1 MEKIKIAVH
10 NGDFHVD
17 DVFSVATLSLWLNKD
32 LGEMEIIRTRDDK
45 ILADMDYVLD
55 VGFIYDKDKNRFDHH
70 IGDIEKREN
79 GIPYATFG
87 LLWKEYG
94 EEICKSKNIAEKI
107 ERKLV
112 LPIDATDNGV
122 VISKSVFPDFRDI
135 FLYDVI
141 QSFKPPWKIGGVSLE
156 ESFLRSVSF
165 ARDMILRE
173 IEIIKGLEDAERLF
187 KEEYDK
193 TEDKRIIVLGAE
205 CPWEEF
211 VNSYKD
217 VLFIVTPSALGW
229 KAKAVLVREEYY
241 ENRKS
246 FPKEWSGL
254 INDDLARVTGVSDAI
269 FCHKA
274 LFIAVAKSKDGAIR
288 LAKIALEA

>member
-10 NGDFHVD
+10 NGDFHLD
-17 DVFSVATLSLWLNKD
+17 DVFSVAALSLHLKK
-32 LGEMEIIRTRDDK
+32 EIDEFEIVRTRDDEV
-45 ILADMDYVLD
+45 LAKMDYVLD

-70 IGDIEKREN
+70 IGDIGKREN

-94 EEICKSKNIAEKI
+94 EEICESKFVADKI
-107 ERKLV
+107 ERKFV

-156 ESFLRSVSF
+156 ESFLKSVHF
-165 ARDMILRE
+165 AREMILRE
-173 IEIIKGLEDAERLF
+173 IEIIRGLEEAERLF
-187 KEEYDK
+187 REEYDK
-193 TEDKRIIVLGAE
+193 TEDKRIIVLGVE

-211 VNSYKD
+211 VDSYKD

-254 INDDLARVTGVSDAI
+254 INADLARVTGVSDAI

-274 LFIAVAKSKDGAIR
+274 LFIAVAKSREGAIK